1 MGVRKRLLLAIE
13 MARSLSRTRS
23 AEAAAELA
31 AMRYNV
37 KTAEVLAGM
46 REAAE

>member
-31 AMRYNV
+31 AIRYNV
-37 KTAEVLAGM
+37 KAADVLAGM

>member
-1 MGVRKRLLLAIE
+1 MSIRKRLLLAIE

-31 AMRYNV
+31 AVRFNV
-37 KTAEVLAGM
+37 KTADVLAGM